1 MFNKNQLA
9 SLNQELDSSRIKTR
23 EKGNVSLSYIE
34 GFDVIDTANL
44 IFGYGN
50 WSYLISKLEQV
61 SQEQNHNQNFV
72 VCYKAIV
79 KLIVKDE
86 EHSKSIS
93 RQDVGFGSGVAKTL
107 NDAHENAGKEA
118 VTDALKRAMRSLGN
132 QFGNSLYDKSRNHAN
147 QDNSY
152 QANQNQNYNQ
162 KLQNNQQ
169 QQLPYQNENLN
180 NRATNANANTN
191 FKGVG
196 SQQQIARQNQAQ
208 NQTMQQ
214 QVQNSNGNVNN
225 RTTQNSNS
233 RNVNQNLNNQQNNP
247 PHEQSFPNNQ
257 SFDQY
262 EYQGLYNLGLD
273 VIEQN
278 GFLVVSGNNQYSYK
292 DAIKACGFRFDS
304 ASKTWYKPI
313 ESAA

>member
-23 EKGNVSLSYIE
+23 EKGNINLSYIE

-61 SQEQNHNQNFV
+61 SQEQNHNQNYV
-72 VCYKAIV
+72 VCYKAVV

-86 EHSKSIS
+86 NHTKSIF

-118 VTDALKRAMRSLGN
+118 VTDALKRAMRSFGN

-147 QDNSY
+147 QESSY

-169 QQLPYQNENLN
+169 QQQAYQNENLN

-196 SQQQIARQNQAQ
+196 NQQQTARQNQ
-208 NQTMQQ
+208 NQSMQQ
-214 QVQNSNGNVNN
+214 QVQNP
-225 RTTQNSNS
+225 NS
-233 RNVNQNLNNQQNNP
+233 RNVNQNPNNQQNNP
-247 PHEQSFPNNQ
+247 QQKS
-257 SFDQY
+257 
-262 EYQGLYNLGLD
+262 L
-273 VIEQN
+273 
-278 GFLVVSGNNQYSYK
+278 
-292 DAIKACGFRFDS
+292 
-304 ASKTWYKPI
+304 
-313 ESAA
+313 